1 MNKKC
6 VISLL
11 IVSSVVISI
20 CCSPLVHYLPFDYGT
35 IDMLEIKKLVDYN
48 YVLASC
54 GYVAAY
60 AVLASFS
67 LYGLFPLSIVGG
79 FLFGMV
85 GGSALMTV
93 GATLGAFGSFLL
105 TRHLVGNDFQKRYAP
120 RLASFNSHLNQH
132 GLWYLFSLRLMPFV
146 PFSLVNIAAGFTT
159 LSPLTFLWTTTVGV
173 LPGSLVYAFV
183 AEQSGSFFVADNAL
197 SPRIIIA
204 LVMLSLLVLL
214 PVIVHALTDNEDLKS

>member
-1 MNKKC
+1 MNKKWI
-6 VISLL
+6 VFLL
-11 IVSSVVISI
+11 IVSSMVISM
-20 CCSPLVHYLPFDYGT
+20 CCSPLIHYLPFEYGT
-35 IDMLEIKKLVDYN
+35 IDMHEVKKLVDYN
-48 YVLASC
+48 YVLASF

-67 LYGLFPLSIVGG
+67 LYGLLPLSIVGG

-85 GGSALMTV
+85 GGSVLMTV

-105 TRHLVGNDFQKRYAP
+105 TRHLVGNDFQKRYAS
-120 RLASFNSHLNQH
+120 RLALFNSHVKQH

-159 LSPLTFLWTTTVGV
+159 LSPFTFLWTTTVGV
-173 LPGSLVYAFV
+173 LPCSLVYAFI
-183 AEQSGSFFVADNAL
+183 AEQSGSLVAVDNAL

-204 LVMLSLLVLL
+204 LVMFSLLVLL